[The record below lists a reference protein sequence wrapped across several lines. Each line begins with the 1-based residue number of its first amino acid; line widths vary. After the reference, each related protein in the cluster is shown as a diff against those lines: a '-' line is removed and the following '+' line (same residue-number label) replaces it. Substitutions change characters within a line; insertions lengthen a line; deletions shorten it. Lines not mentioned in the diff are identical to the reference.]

1 MAKKRKPDAPEPN
14 LFDHAARR
22 AEAEKAK
29 ADGMAQA
36 EGNAVPEWSILM
48 LELVEQV
55 ARTMPR
61 FTADDV
67 FDLFAERPGAPT
79 THDSRA
85 FGPVMMRAAKKGI
98 CRQADCRPVKSR
110 RKSLHSS
117 LITVWDSL
125 IYEPRP

>member
-1 MAKKRKPDAPEPN
+1 MMATD
-14 LFDHAARR
+14 LFDHAARM
-22 AEAEKAK
+22 AEAEQAN
-29 ADGMAQA
+29 AEGMARA
-36 EGNAVPEWSILM
+36 EGGALPEWSILM
-48 LELVEQV
+48 GELVEQV

-67 FDLFAERPGAPT
+67 FDLLAERKGAPT

-85 FGPVMMRAAKKGI
+85 FGPVMKRAATKGI

-117 LITVWDSL
+117 PITVWESL
-125 IYEPRP
+125 IYRADQ